1 MIRTGKQYIEGLR
14 APREVYVGGER
25 VVDVTTYPAFHEP
38 IQSYARL
45 YDMKHDS
52 QYQDILTYTEEPGG
66 ERYDISYLVPKSKEE
81 LKAKGRAYHTYARAS
96 YGCLGRGPEFMA
108 ALIAG
113 MWESTDWFEQWGE
126 GGAQKVAD
134 YVRYVRD
141 NDLFLTH
148 ALGNPQSDRS
158 KPSHQQA
165 NPYIHLRVKEETPE
179 GLIIRGAKQLA
190 TAAPVTDEILVF
202 PNGRQF
208 GPGDDAYALCFAV
221 PTTTPGVKII
231 CREPLVPESRNVYD
245 HPLSSRFEEMDAL
258 IVFDDVLVPW
268 DRVFF
273 YNSLTAANNMRFM
286 TGVAAF
292 SGHLSVHRATVRAA
306 LTVATAMKLCNSVKT
321 DVFPNVGE
329 LLGRLAALYKAQE
342 ALLFRCEEEP
352 RVSETGTYWV
362 NGDAL
367 SASGLLFPDFYTTML
382 DVIKRTGAAGLML
395 TPTLGEFTG
404 EVADLANTYFAGADD
419 MPGVDRVQIAKL
431 AWDLAGDSVGQR
443 LSHYER
449 FYIGE
454 PMFVASFFARS
465 ADMGLGRELLE
476 NILAEGRA
484 LRDAALE
491 SRPGS

>member
-14 APREVYVGGER
+14 TPREVYVGGER
-25 VVDVTTYPAFHEP
+25 VADVTTYPAFRKP
-38 IQSYARL
+38 IESYARL

-52 QYQDILTYTEEPGG
+52 RYTDILTYSEEPGG
-66 ERYDISYLVPKSKEE
+66 ERYDISFLVPKSKEE
-81 LKAKGRAYHTYARAS
+81 LKAKGRAYRTYSRAS

-113 MWESTDWFEQWGE
+113 MWESTEWFEQWGE

-165 NPYIHLRVKEETPE
+165 NPFIHLRVKEETPE
-179 GLIIRGAKQLA
+179 GLVIRGAKQLA

-221 PTTTPGVKII
+221 PTATPGVKII
-231 CREPLVPESRNVYD
+231 CREPLVPDDRRNVYD

-258 IVFDDVLVPW
+258 VVFDDVLVPW

-273 YNSLTAANNMRFM
+273 HNSLAAANNMRFM

-292 SGHLSVHRATVRAA
+292 SGHLSIHRATVRAA
-306 LTVATAMKLCNSVKT
+306 LTVVTAMKLCASVRT

-329 LLGRLAALYKAQE
+329 LLGKLAAMYKAQE
-342 ALLFRCEEEP
+342 SLLFRCEEEP
-352 RVSETGTYWV
+352 RITDTGTYWC
-362 NGDAL
+362 NGDAM

-382 DVIKRTGAAGLML
+382 EVIKRTGAAGLML
-395 TPTLGEFTG
+395 TPTLGEFSGDIG
-404 EVADLANTYFAGADD
+404 ELANTYFAGAED
-419 MPGVDRVQIAKL
+419 MPGVDRVQVAKL
-431 AWDLAGDSVGQR
+431 AWDLAGDAVGQR
-443 LSHYER
+443 LAHYER

-454 PMFVASFFARS
+454 PMFVSSFYARS
-465 ADMGLGRELLE
+465 VDMSLGRELFDE
-476 NILAEGRA
+476 IIAEGRA
-484 LRDAALE
+484 LHGAAGADA
-491 SRPGS
+491 